1 MIKRPVFAVAALTSA
16 LFAVSPVQ
24 ADDQNVEKFHAR
36 LVGFNEIGGLGAGE
50 TGAILS
56 SGTGTAEVELNKSA
70 QTATYT
76 LTYDS
81 NLSSPVLQSHIHFG
95 KAHVAGGVMVYFC
108 ANPPLAPPAGTPAPP
123 TCPASGGTV
132 TGTWTAA
139 NVVAIPGQ
147 NVLAGNFEAL
157 VEALESN
164 TAYANLHTNNFKA
177 GEIRGQLRSEGKGAD
192 D

>member
-1 MIKRPVFAVAALTSA
+1 MSKRHVLTVAAVAVAVFS
-16 LFAVSPVQ
+16 VSPVR
-24 ADDQNVEKFHAR
+24 ADDQNVERFHAR

-56 SGTGTAEVELNKSA
+56 SGTGTADVELNKSA

-95 KAHVAGGVMVYFC
+95 KVHVAGGVMVYFC

-147 NVLAGNFEAL
+147 NVVAGNFGAL

-164 TAYANLHTNNFKA
+164 TAYANLHTMNFKA
-177 GEIRGQLRSEGKGAD
+177 GEIRGQMRSEGKGTD

>member
-1 MIKRPVFAVAALTSA
+1 MSKRHVLTVVALALA
-16 LFAVSPVQ
+16 GFAVSPVR
-24 ADDQNVEKFHAR
+24 ADDPSVERFHAR

-56 SGTGTAEVELNKSA
+56 GGSGTADVELNKST
-70 QTATYT
+70 QSATYT

-81 NLSSPVLQSHIHFG
+81 GLSSPVLQAHIHFG
-95 KAHVAGGVMVYFC
+95 KVHVAGSVMVYFC
-108 ANPPLAPPAGTPAPP
+108 ANPPLGPAAPAPTP
-123 TCPASGGTV
+123 PLCPPGGGTV

-147 NVLAGNFEAL
+147 NVPAGDFEAL
-157 VEALESN
+157 VEALESH
-164 TAYANLHTNNFKA
+164 TAYANLHTMNFKA
-177 GEIRGQLRSEGKGAD
+177 GEIRGQMLSERKRTD

>member
-1 MIKRPVFAVAALTSA
+1 MIKDHVLRVSALAAAVFAVW
-16 LFAVSPVQ
+16 PIR
-24 ADDQNVEKFHAR
+24 ADDQNVEKFHTR
-36 LVGFNEIGGLGAGE
+36 LVGFNVIGGLGAGE

-56 SGTGTAEVELNKSA
+56 GGTGTADVELNKSA

-81 NLSSPVLQSHIHFG
+81 NLSSPVLQAHIHFG
-95 KAHVAGGVMVYFC
+95 KAHVAGGIMVYFC
-108 ANPPLAPPAGTPAPP
+108 ANPPLGPPAPAPTP
-123 TCPASGGTV
+123 PLCPPSGGTV

-147 NVLAGNFEAL
+147 NVTAGDFDAF
-157 VEALESN
+157 VQALESN
-164 TAYANLHTNNFKA
+164 TAYANLHTTNFKA
-177 GEIRGQLRSEGKGAD
+177 GEIRGQMHKRTD

>member
-1 MIKRPVFAVAALTSA
+1 MIKHRVLTTMALAASI
-16 LFAVSPVQ
+16 FAVSPIR

-36 LVGFNEIGGLGAGE
+36 LVGFNEVGGLGAGE

-56 SGTGTAEVELNKSA
+56 RGTGTADVEVNKSA

-95 KAHVAGGVMVYFC
+95 KVHVAGGVMVYFC
-108 ANPPLAPPAGTPAPP
+108 ANPPLAPPLGTPTPP

-139 NVVAIPGQ
+139 NVVAISGQ
-147 NVLAGNFEAL
+147 NVPAGDFDAL

-164 TAYANLHTNNFKA
+164 TAYANLHTMNFKA
-177 GEIRGQLRSEGKGAD
+177 GEIRGQMRKGSD
-192 D
+192 E

>member
-1 MIKRPVFAVAALTSA
+1 MSKRHVLTVAAVAVAV
-16 LFAVSPVQ
+16 FGVSPVR
-24 ADDQNVEKFHAR
+24 ADDQNVERFHAH

-56 SGTGTAEVELNKSA
+56 SGTGTADVELNKSA

-95 KAHVAGGVMVYFC
+95 KVHVAGGIMVYFC
-108 ANPPLAPPAGTPAPP
+108 ANPPLAPPAGTPTPP

-139 NVVAIPGQ
+139 NVVAVPGQ
-147 NVLAGNFEAL
+147 NVVAGNFDAL

-164 TAYANLHTNNFKA
+164 TAYANLHTMNFKA
-177 GEIRGQLRSEGKGAD
+177 GEIRGQMRKGTD

>member
-1 MIKRPVFAVAALTSA
+1 MSKRHVLTVAALA
-16 LFAVSPVQ
+16 VAVFGVSPVG
-24 ADDQNVEKFHAR
+24 ADDQNVERFHAR
-36 LVGFNEIGGLGAGE
+36 LVGFNEVGGLGAGE

-56 SGTGTAEVELNKSA
+56 GGTGTADVELNKSA

-81 NLSSPVLQSHIHFG
+81 HLSSPVLQSHIHFG
-95 KAHVAGGVMVYFC
+95 KVHVAGGVMVYFC
-108 ANPPLAPPAGTPAPP
+108 ANPPLAPPAGTPTPP

-139 NVVAIPGQ
+139 NVVAVPGQ
-147 NVLAGNFEAL
+147 NVVAGNFDAL

-164 TAYANLHTNNFKA
+164 TAYANLHTMNFKA
-177 GEIRGQLRSEGKGAD
+177 GEIRGQMRSEGKGTD

>member
-1 MIKRPVFAVAALTSA
+1 MSKRHVLTVAALA
-16 LFAVSPVQ
+16 VAVFGVSPVR
-24 ADDQNVEKFHAR
+24 ADDQNVERFHAR

-56 SGTGTAEVELNKSA
+56 SGTGTADVELNKSA

-95 KAHVAGGVMVYFC
+95 KVHVAGGIMVYFC
-108 ANPPLAPPAGTPAPP
+108 ANPPLAPPAGTPTPP

-139 NVVAIPGQ
+139 NVVAVPGQ
-147 NVLAGNFEAL
+147 NVVAGNFEAL

-164 TAYANLHTNNFKA
+164 TAYANLHTMNFKA
-177 GEIRGQLRSEGKGAD
+177 GEIRGQMRSKGEETD

>member
-1 MIKRPVFAVAALTSA
+1 MSKRHVLTVAAVAV
-16 LFAVSPVQ
+16 AVFGVPPVR
-24 ADDQNVEKFHAR
+24 ADDQNVERFHAR
-36 LVGFNEIGGLGAGE
+36 LVGFNEVGGLGAGE

-56 SGTGTAEVELNKSA
+56 SGTGTADVELNKSA

-95 KAHVAGGVMVYFC
+95 KVHVAGGIMVYFC
-108 ANPPLAPPAGTPAPP
+108 ANPPLAPPAGTPTPP

-139 NVVAIPGQ
+139 NVVAVPGQ
-147 NVLAGNFEAL
+147 NVVAGNFDAL

-164 TAYANLHTNNFKA
+164 TAYANLHTMNFKA
-177 GEIRGQLRSEGKGAD
+177 GEIRGQMRSEGKGTD